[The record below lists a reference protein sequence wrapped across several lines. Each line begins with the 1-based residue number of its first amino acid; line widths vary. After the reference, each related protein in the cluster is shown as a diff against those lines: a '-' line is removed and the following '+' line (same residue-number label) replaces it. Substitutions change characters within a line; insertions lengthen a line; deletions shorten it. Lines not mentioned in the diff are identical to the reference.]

1 MQYRNLMA
9 KGPKKML
16 WGKEHIDRIGYHNYE
31 EILREDRAMYDWMNG
46 KCVNYSLLFQP
57 RIFHLCVLN
66 FLTYQYIYLRFGH
79 FWVCYNQQHA

>member
-16 WGKEHIDRIGYHNYE
+16 WGREHIDRIGYHNYE

-57 RIFHLCVLN
+57 RIWMITFMCSKFSN
-66 FLTYQYIYLRFGH
+66 ISIYLFKICPFLGLL
-79 FWVCYNQQHA
+79 